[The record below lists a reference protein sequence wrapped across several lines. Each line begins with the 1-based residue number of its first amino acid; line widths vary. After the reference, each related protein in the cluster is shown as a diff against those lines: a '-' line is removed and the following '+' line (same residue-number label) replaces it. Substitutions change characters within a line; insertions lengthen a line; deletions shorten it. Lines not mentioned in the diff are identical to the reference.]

1 MMREDGPRPT
11 TEYGPRMPFQA
22 LAGRALPDRGRLAW
36 LGLATVLLLLTI
48 LAVVIALASNNA
60 GGEVRRS
67 SLLSDAYEKAST
79 AVALEESLER
89 KYRLEPGADVRT
101 RYHQASA
108 DLVTALDVASAAG
121 SADDARL
128 VAQVE
133 ALHVTYLAS
142 IERMFDAVDAGDTG
156 LVLQIDSAEVDP
168 AFGSIET
175 LVTGAAEAHV
185 ATAAGSLARLGEVDS
200 TSLMAIPIVFA
211 LGIILLILSR
221 TAMHGF
227 ERRLEEGS
235 LREQAEVRA
244 SRERAEALDA
254 LGVQVASLVTNQS
267 PEVSGKAITDALCG
281 IDGVDAATVF
291 AFDGSG
297 GATVLAI
304 SGKHLGL
311 LEVGGDVPRRRAADL
326 LQRARAGAW
335 TERWVPGPEDG
346 EHGQRYAAS
355 GLIATAYAP
364 IPGKDGPIGLLV
376 SGMTDTAS
384 LQRLPDHLAALADFA
399 PSARMLLER
408 ALENRYELARSRARI
423 EATIDSGAFHP
434 VFQPIV
440 DLVTRRPIGYEA
452 LTRFDDGSRPDLFFA
467 EARRCGLEER
477 LEVATLSAS
486 MAASG
491 DLPAGLFVSL
501 NVSPAIIIAG
511 EKLQSVLASRTRPIV
526 LEVTEHET
534 IDDYEALRSAFV
546 ALGSGLRLAVDD
558 AGAGIAN
565 FNHLV
570 ELRPDIVKIDIGLVR
585 GVNTDLTRQALIVA
599 LLHFAAAT
607 DCQVVAEGIETEPER
622 VVLKELEVQYG
633 QGYLFGRP
641 AVAATWPR
649 PSPVLTPRRTLRAV
663 STGAR
668 PVA

>member
-1 MMREDGPRPT
+1 
-11 TEYGPRMPFQA
+11 MPFQA
-22 LAGRALPDRGRLAW
+22 PAGRTLPDRGRLAW
-36 LGLATVLLLLTI
+36 FGLATVLVFLTI
-48 LAVVIALASNNA
+48 FALVIAFATRNA
-60 GGEVRRS
+60 GDEVRRS
-67 SLLSDAYEKAST
+67 TLLSGAYERANT

-89 KYRLEPGADVRT
+89 KYRLEPGVEVRT
-101 RYHQASA
+101 RFRQASA
-108 DLVTALDVASAAG
+108 SLVIALDLARSVGNADDESLVT
-121 SADDARL
+121 R
-128 VAQVE
+128 VE
-133 ALHVTYLAS
+133 ALHVPYLAS
-142 IERMFDAVDAGDTG
+142 IDRMFDAVDAGDTG
-156 LVLQIDSAEVDP
+156 LVLRIDNGEVDP
-168 AFGSIET
+168 VFGSIET
-175 LVTGAAEAHV
+175 LVAGAAEAH
-185 ATAAGSLARLGEVDS
+185 ATAAAESLARLGEAD
-200 TSLMAIPIVFA
+200 TISLTATPIVFV
-211 LGIILLILSR
+211 LGMILLFLAR

-235 LREQAEVRA
+235 LRELAEARA
-244 SRERAEALDA
+244 SKERAVALDA
-254 LGVQVASLVTNQS
+254 LGTQVASLVANQS
-267 PEVSGKAITDALCG
+267 PEVSGQAITEALCG
-281 IDGVDAATVF
+281 LDGVDAATVF

-311 LEVGGDVPRRRAADL
+311 LEVGGDVPERRAADL
-326 LQRARAGAW
+326 LQRARVGAW

-376 SGMTDTAS
+376 SGMTDSAS
-384 LQRLPDHLAALADFA
+384 LERLPDHLAALADFA

-408 ALENRYELARSRARI
+408 ALEIRYALARSRARI

-434 VFQPIV
+434 VFQPVV

-477 LEVATLSAS
+477 LEVATLGAAL
-486 MAASG
+486 AASSV
-491 DLPAGLFVSL
+491 LPAGLFVSL
-501 NVSPAIIIAG
+501 NVSPGLIIAG
-511 EKLQSVLASRTRPIV
+511 EKLESILASRTRPIV
-526 LEVTEHET
+526 LEITEHET
-534 IDDYEALRSAFV
+534 IDDYEALRAAFV
-546 ALGSGLRLAVDD
+546 ALGPGMRLAVDD

-565 FNHLV
+565 FHHLV
-570 ELRPDIVKIDIGLVR
+570 ELRPDVVKIDIGLVR
-585 GVNTDLTRQALIVA
+585 GVNTDVTRQALIVA

-622 VVLKELEVQYG
+622 VVLKELEVQFG

-641 AVAATWPR
+641 AVAAAWSR
-649 PSPVLTPRRTLRAV
+649 PSPAVTPRRSLRPV
-663 STGAR
+663 PTRVR